1 MSDIKTLGVLTSG
14 GDCAGL
20 NAVILAVTYHATQA
34 YGWRV
39 IGIEDGS
46 LGLIERPLRWR
57 ELRMDTFD
65 TSVMREGG
73 TMLGTTSKGDP
84 FRFPMPDGSFRDRS
98 PEFAAGARELGLDA
112 LIVIGGD
119 GSMRILSRLCEQ
131 AGIGM
136 VGVPKT
142 IDNDVHGTEYAVG
155 FATAINVVVEALDR
169 LQPTAAS
176 HHRVMI
182 LEVMGRDTG
191 HIALSGGIAGGAD
204 IILIPEL
211 PYTLDGIAKR
221 IHQVLA
227 HGRKHALVVV
237 AEGVKID
244 GHRDVDRRDAAKR
257 YANVGHYLRDEIAA
271 ATGAETRV
279 TILGHV
285 QRGGAPSSRD
295 RILASSFGVR
305 AVDLVAQRRF
315 ARMVAWQDRGVTDI
329 PLSEVTVG
337 SRTVR
342 LDDPLIETARGI
354 GIYLGENL

>member
-1 MSDIKTLGVLTSG
+1 MIESPSPIRTIGVLTSG

-20 NAVILAVTYHATQA
+20 NAVILAVTYHATQH

-39 IGIEDGS
+39 LGIEDGS

-65 TSVMREGG
+65 TSVLREGG
-73 TMLGTTSKGDP
+73 TILGTTSKGDP
-84 FRFPMPDGSFRDRS
+84 FRFPMPDGSYRDRS
-98 PEFAAGARELGLDA
+98 ADFAAGVRELGLDA
-112 LIVIGGD
+112 LVVIGGD
-119 GSMRILSRLCEQ
+119 GSMRILSRLCDQ

-142 IDNDVHGTEYAVG
+142 IDNDVRGTEYAVG
-155 FATAINVVVEALDR
+155 FATAVNVVVDALDR

-182 LEVMGRDTG
+182 LEVMGRDAG

-211 PYTLDGIAKR
+211 PYTLEGIAAR
-221 IHQVLA
+221 IRQGLA
-227 HGRKHALVVV
+227 QGRKHALVVV
-237 AEGVKID
+237 AEGVRIGD
-244 GHRDVDRRDAAKR
+244 GTTRHSSI
-257 YANVGHYLRDEIAA
+257 GPHLREAIAA

-285 QRGGAPSSRD
+285 QRGGAPSPRD
-295 RILASSFGVR
+295 RIVASSFGVR
-305 AVDLVAQRRF
+305 AVQLVSERRF
-315 ARMVAWQDRGVTDI
+315 GRMVAWQDRGVTDVA
-329 PLSEVTVG
+329 LSEVTVG
-337 SRTVR
+337 ARTVQP
-342 LDDPLIETARGI
+342 DDPLIQTARGL
-354 GIYLGENL
+354 GIYLGEGV